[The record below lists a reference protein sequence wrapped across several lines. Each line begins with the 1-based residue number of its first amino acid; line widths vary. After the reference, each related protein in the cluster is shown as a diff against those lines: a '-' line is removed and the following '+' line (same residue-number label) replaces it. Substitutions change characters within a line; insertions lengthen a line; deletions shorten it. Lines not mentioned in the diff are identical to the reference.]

1 VNATIPPQVEQREQ
15 NDRSFRDTIAQLKDI
30 KLRSFSGNLI
40 IQVESAPSWMLS
52 FSLGRLG
59 WISGGI
65 EPMDRWQRNLAI
77 ACLDLPLDRLVKT
90 NSHEEIFLNSNTLAQ
105 EWAAVEVLFDIIQ
118 ISQGGGYPISYQK
131 IQIEHNNV
139 RSNSS
144 LPLLDIEPI
153 LTRAIRY
160 WQEWMNAGLAN
171 YFPSRFPIVRTSNHL
186 YQLVSADNIKQE
198 ILLSI
203 DGNRSLRN
211 LAIHHRRHLLDFTK
225 YLLPLLKSEAIS
237 LSIQPKSKLV
247 NSEDGNGDSLL
258 SGILPDR
265 NISKSRPLIA
275 CIDDS
280 ILIYQNLEKI
290 LNKHDYRS
298 YGVQDPLKIIPTLI
312 KNKPNLIFLDLLM
325 PISNGYEVCEQI
337 RKTPRL
343 KDIPVIILTGKDGW
357 VDRMRAKIVGANGF
371 LTKPVS
377 SQVLLKILEKYT
389 STLSTKDAADALITT
404 IQ

>member
-1 VNATIPPQVEQREQ
+1 VSATISQQVEQNERT
-15 NDRSFRDTIAQLKDI
+15 DRSFRDTITQLKEI

-40 IQVESAPSWMLS
+40 IQVDSAPSWMLS

-65 EPMDRWQRNLAI
+65 EPVDRWQRNLAI

-105 EWAAVEVLFDIIQ
+105 QWAAVEVLFDIIQ
-118 ISQGGGYPISYQK
+118 ISQRTGNRISYQK
-131 IQIEHNNV
+131 ISIEHNNIQ
-139 RSNSS
+139 SNSS

-153 LTRAIRY
+153 LTRAIRA
-160 WQEWMNAGLAN
+160 WQEWTNTGLAN
-171 YFPSRFPIVRTSNHL
+171 YFPSRFPIVHKSDRL
-186 YQLVSADNIKQE
+186 AQLVSEHSSQE
-198 ILLSI
+198 ILLSM

-225 YLLPLLKSEAIS
+225 SLLPLLKSGAIS
-237 LSIQPKSKLV
+237 LSIEPKSKLI
-247 NSEDGNGDSLL
+247 NSEDGSRGNLL
-258 SGILPDR
+258 SGILHNE
-265 NISKSRPLIA
+265 NIPKSRPLIA

-280 ILIYQNLEKI
+280 ILIYQNLEQI
-290 LNKHDYRS
+290 LNKQGYRS

-312 KNKPNLIFLDLLM
+312 KNKPDLIFLDLLM

-357 VDRMRAKIVGANGF
+357 VDRMRAKIVGADGF

-377 SQVLLKILEKYT
+377 DRVVLKILEKH
-389 STLSTKDAADALITT
+389 TLNSQT
-404 IQ
+404 

>member
-1 VNATIPPQVEQREQ
+1 VSATIPPQVEQKEQ
-15 NDRSFRDTIAQLKDI
+15 HDRSFRDTIEQLKDI

-40 IQVESAPSWMLS
+40 IKVESAPSWMLS

-65 EPMDRWQRNLAI
+65 EPIDRWQRNLAI

-105 EWAAVEVLFDIIQ
+105 QWSAVEVLFDIIQ
-118 ISQGGGYPISYQK
+118 ISQLGGYQISYQK
-131 IQIEHNNV
+131 ISIEHNNIQ
-139 RSNSS
+139 SNSS

-153 LTRAIRY
+153 LTRAIRS
-160 WQEWMNAGLAN
+160 WQEWMKAGLAN
-171 YFPSRFPIVRTSNHL
+171 YVPSRFPIVRKSD
-186 YQLVSADNIKQE
+186 QLSQLISEHSTQE
-198 ILLSI
+198 ILMSI

-225 YLLPLLKSEAIS
+225 SLLPLLKSGSIS
-237 LSIQPKSKLV
+237 LSTQPKSKLI
-247 NSEDGNGDSLL
+247 NSEDGDGNSLH
-258 SGILPDR
+258 SGIFHDR
-265 NISKSRPLIA
+265 NILNSRPLIA

-290 LNKHDYRS
+290 LNKYEYRC
-298 YGVQDPLKIIPTLI
+298 YGVQDPLRIIPTLI

-357 VDRMRAKIVGANGF
+357 IDRMRAKLVGANGF

-377 SQVLLKILEKYT
+377 SQEVLKILEKYT
-389 STLSTKDAADALITT
+389 SDLGMKESIDDAKIAMR
-404 IQ
+404 

>member
-1 VNATIPPQVEQREQ
+1 VSATISQQVEQNER
-15 NDRSFRDTIAQLKDI
+15 NDRSFRDIIEQLKEI

-40 IQVESAPSWMLS
+40 IQVESAPNWILS

-65 EPMDRWQRNLAI
+65 EPVDRWQRNLAI

-90 NSHEEIFLNSNTLAQ
+90 NSNEEIFLNSNTLAQ

-118 ISQGGGYPISYQK
+118 ISQRGGHRISYQK
-131 IQIEHNNV
+131 ISIEHNNIQ
-139 RSNSS
+139 SNSS
-144 LPLLDIEPI
+144 LPLLDIEPV
-153 LTRAIRY
+153 LTRAIRA
-160 WQEWMNAGLAN
+160 WQEWMAAGLAN
-171 YFPSRFPIVRTSNHL
+171 YFPSRFPIVRESE
-186 YQLVSADNIKQE
+186 QLSQLMAKHHVQE
-198 ILLSI
+198 VLLSI

-225 YLLPLLKSEAIS
+225 SLLPLLKSGAIS
-237 LSIQPKSKLV
+237 LSAQPKSKLI
-247 NSEDGNGDSLL
+247 NSEDGDEDTLL
-258 SGILPDR
+258 SGIFHDE

-280 ILIYQNLEKI
+280 ILIYQNLENI
-290 LNKHDYRS
+290 LNKHGYRS

-312 KNKPNLIFLDLLM
+312 KNKPDLIFLDLLM

-357 VDRMRAKIVGANGF
+357 VDRMRAKLVGADGF

-377 SQVLLKILEKYT
+377 SQIVLKILEKHT
-389 STLSTKDAADALITT
+389 SIH
-404 IQ
+404 

>member
-1 VNATIPPQVEQREQ
+1 VSATIPPQVEQKEQ
-15 NDRSFRDTIAQLKDI
+15 NDRSFRDTIEQLKDI

-40 IQVESAPSWMLS
+40 IQMESAPSWMLS

-65 EPMDRWQRNLAI
+65 EPIDRWQRNLAI

-105 EWAAVEVLFDIIQ
+105 QWAAIEVLFDIIQ
-118 ISQGGGYPISYQK
+118 ISQRGHRISYQK
-131 IQIEHNNV
+131 ISIEHNNF

-144 LPLLDIEPI
+144 LPLLDIEPV
-153 LTRAIRY
+153 LTRAIRS
-160 WQEWMNAGLAN
+160 WQEWTNAGLAN
-171 YFPSRFPIVRTSNHL
+171 YFPSQFPIVRKSDQL
-186 YQLVSADNIKQE
+186 SQLVSEHSTQE
-198 ILLSI
+198 ILISI

-211 LAIHHRRHLLDFTK
+211 LAIHHRRHLLDFSK
-225 YLLPLLKSEAIS
+225 SLLPLLKSGAIS
-237 LSIQPKSKLV
+237 LSAQPKSKVV
-247 NSEDGNGDSLL
+247 NSEDGNGNSLI
-258 SGILPDR
+258 SGIFHDL
-265 NISKSRPLIA
+265 NIPKSRPLIA

-280 ILIYQNLEKI
+280 ILIYQSLENI
-290 LNKHDYRS
+290 LSKHEYRS

-312 KNKPNLIFLDLLM
+312 KNKPDLIFLDLLM

-357 VDRMRAKIVGANGF
+357 IDRMRAKLVGANGF

-377 SQVLLKILEKYT
+377 SQDVLKILEKYT
-389 STLSTKDAADALITT
+389 STLGMEESTDDTKMAMR
-404 IQ
+404 

>member
-1 VNATIPPQVEQREQ
+1 VNTTIPREQ
-15 NDRSFRDTIAQLKDI
+15 TEQKDRSFKETIEQLKDI

-65 EPMDRWQRNLAI
+65 EPIDRWQRNLAI

-90 NSHEEIFLNSNTLAQ
+90 NSQEEIFLNSNTLAQ
-105 EWAAVEVLFDIIQ
+105 QWAAVEVVFDIIQ
-118 ISQGGGYPISYQK
+118 ISQRGKHPISYQK
-131 IQIEHNNV
+131 IPIEHHNV

-153 LTRAIRY
+153 LTRAIRS
-160 WQEWMNAGLAN
+160 WQEWTNAGLAD
-171 YFPSRFPIVRTSNHL
+171 YFPSRFPIVRKPD
-186 YQLVSADNIKQE
+186 QLSQLISEHKIKQE

-211 LAIHHRRHLLDFTK
+211 LAIHHRRHLLDFSK
-225 YLLPLLKSEAIS
+225 SLLPLLKSEAIS
-237 LSIQPKSKLV
+237 LSTKPKSGLI
-247 NSEDGNGDSLL
+247 NSEDGNGDSLF

-290 LNKHDYRS
+290 LNKYEYRS

-312 KNKPNLIFLDLLM
+312 KNKPDLIFLDLLM

-337 RKTPRL
+337 RKTSRL

-357 VDRMRAKIVGANGF
+357 IDRMRAKIVGANGF

-377 SQVLLKILEKYT
+377 SQEVLKILEKYI
-389 STLSTKDAADALITT
+389 STLSVKDSE
-404 IQ
+404 

>member
-1 VNATIPPQVEQREQ
+1 VSVTIPQQVEQ

-40 IQVESAPSWMLS
+40 IQIESAPNWMLS

-65 EPMDRWQRNLAI
+65 EPIDRWQRNLAI

-105 EWAAVEVLFDIIQ
+105 QWAAVEVLFDIIQ
-118 ISQGGGYPISYQK
+118 ISQCGGHPISYQK
-131 IQIEHNNV
+131 IAIEHNNIQ
-139 RSNSS
+139 SNSS

-153 LTRAIRY
+153 LTRAIRA
-160 WQEWMNAGLAN
+160 WQEWKNTGLAS
-171 YFPSRFPIVRTSNHL
+171 YFPSRFPIVRKSEKFA
-186 YQLVSADNIKQE
+186 QLLAAHSSRE

-211 LAIHHRRHLLDFTK
+211 LAIHHRRHLIDFTTS
-225 YLLPLLKSEAIS
+225 LAPLLKSGAIS
-237 LSIQPKSKLV
+237 LSSQPKSKLI
-247 NSEDGNGDSLL
+247 NSEDGNSGNLL
-258 SGILPDR
+258 SGILHDG
-265 NISKSRPLIA
+265 NIPKSRPLIA

-290 LNKHDYRS
+290 LSKHDYRS
-298 YGVQDPLKIIPTLI
+298 YGVQDPLKILPTLI
-312 KNKPNLIFLDLLM
+312 KNKPDLIFLDLLM

-337 RKTPRL
+337 RKTRRL
-343 KDIPVIILTGKDGW
+343 QEIPVIILTGKDGW
-357 VDRMRAKIVGANGF
+357 IDRMRAKLVGADGF
-371 LTKPVS
+371 LTKPVN
-377 SQVLLKILEKYT
+377 SQELLRILEKHT
-389 STLSTKDAADALITT
+389 STIGMKGSTDERKTAMRSI
-404 IQ
+404 

>member
-1 VNATIPPQVEQREQ
+1 VSATIPPQIEHKEQ

-40 IQVESAPSWMLS
+40 IQLESAPSLMLS

-65 EPMDRWQRNLAI
+65 EPIDRWQRNLAI

-105 EWAAVEVLFDIIQ
+105 QWAAVEVLFDIIQ
-118 ISQGGGYPISYQK
+118 ISQRGGHRISYQK
-131 IQIEHNNV
+131 ISIEHNNIQ
-139 RSNSS
+139 SNSS

-153 LTRAIRY
+153 LTRSIRS
-160 WQEWMNAGLAN
+160 WQEWTKAGLAN
-171 YFPSRFPIVRTSNHL
+171 YFPSRFPIVRKSDQL
-186 YQLVSADNIKQE
+186 SQLVSEHSTQE

-225 YLLPLLKSEAIS
+225 SLLPLLKSGSIS
-237 LSIQPKSKLV
+237 LSTQPKFKLI
-247 NSEDGNGDSLL
+247 NSEDGGLI
-258 SGILPDR
+258 SGIFHDR
-265 NISKSRPLIA
+265 NILKSRPLIA

-290 LNKHDYRS
+290 LNKHEYRC

-312 KNKPNLIFLDLLM
+312 KNKPDLIFLDLLM

-357 VDRMRAKIVGANGF
+357 IDRMRAKLVGANGF

-377 SQVLLKILEKYT
+377 SQDVLKILEKYT
-389 STLSTKDAADALITT
+389 SDLGMEESTDDAKIAMR
-404 IQ
+404 

>member
-1 VNATIPPQVEQREQ
+1 VNATIPQAVEQ

-40 IQVESAPSWMLS
+40 VHIESAPSWMLS

-65 EPMDRWQRNLAI
+65 EPIDRWQRNLAI

-105 EWAAVEVLFDIIQ
+105 QWAAIEILFDIIQ
-118 ISQGGGYPISYQK
+118 ISQRGGKQISYQK
-131 IQIEHNNV
+131 ISIEHNNIQ
-139 RSNSS
+139 SNSS

-153 LTRAIRY
+153 LTRAIRA
-160 WQEWMNAGLAN
+160 WQEWTSAGLAN
-171 YFPSRFPIVRTSNHL
+171 YFPSRFPIVRKSEHL
-186 YQLVSADNIKQE
+186 AQLVTAHNLQE

-211 LAIHHRRHLLDFTK
+211 LAIHHRQHLLEFAK
-225 YLLPLLKSEAIS
+225 YLLPLLQSGAIV
-237 LSIQPKSKLV
+237 LLPQPKSKV
-247 NSEDGNGDSLL
+247 INSEDDNGDNLS
-258 SGILPDR
+258 SGILHGR
-265 NISKSRPLIA
+265 NISSSRPLIA

-280 ILIYQNLEKI
+280 ILIYQNLENI
-290 LNKHDYRS
+290 LNKYEYRS
-298 YGVQDPLKIIPTLI
+298 YGIQDSLKILPTLI
-312 KNKPNLIFLDLLM
+312 RNKPDLIFLDLLM

-343 KDIPVIILTGKDGW
+343 KEIPVIILTGKDGW
-357 VDRMRAKIVGANGF
+357 IDRMRAKLVGADGF
-371 LTKPVS
+371 LTKPVNAQS
-377 SQVLLKILEKYT
+377 VIRIIEKHTSIPGEKDKPIAIDLL
-389 STLSTKDAADALITT
+389 
-404 IQ
+404 

>member
-1 VNATIPPQVEQREQ
+1 MNATTPQQVER
-15 NDRSFRDTIAQLKDI
+15 NDRSFRDTIEQLKDI

-40 IQVESAPSWMLS
+40 IQIESAPSWMLS

-65 EPMDRWQRNLAI
+65 EPIDRWQRNLAI

-90 NSHEEIFLNSNTLAQ
+90 NSHEEIFLNSNMLAQ
-105 EWAAVEVLFDIIQ
+105 QWAAIEVLFDIIQ
-118 ISQGGGYPISYQK
+118 INQRGGHQISCQK
-131 IQIEHNNV
+131 IAIEHNNIQ
-139 RSNSS
+139 SNSS

-153 LTRAIRY
+153 LTRAIRA
-160 WQEWMNAGLAN
+160 WQEWTNAGFTN
-171 YFPSRFPIVRTSNHL
+171 YFPSRFPVVRKSEQFA
-186 YQLVSADNIKQE
+186 QLIATHSSQE

-211 LAIHHRRHLLDFTK
+211 LAIHHRRDLLDFTK
-225 YLLPLLKSEAIS
+225 SLSPLLNSGAIS
-237 LSIQPKSKLV
+237 LLTKPKSKLI
-247 NSEDGNGDSLL
+247 NSEDGHGDDLL

-280 ILIYQNLEKI
+280 ILVYQNLENI
-290 LNKHDYRS
+290 LNKYKYRS
-298 YGVQDPLKIIPTLI
+298 YGLQDPLKILPTLI
-312 KNKPNLIFLDLLM
+312 KNKPDLIFLDLLM

-357 VDRMRAKIVGANGF
+357 IDRMRAKLVGADGF

-377 SQVLLKILEKYT
+377 SQDVLKILEKHTGTLGTKT
-389 STLSTKDAADALITT
+389 SANNARTATNSIR
-404 IQ
+404 